1 MSNTDL
7 VALLPLIV
15 VAVMGTVVMLAG
27 AYGARRVTLHW
38 LTILGVGI
46 ALASIVSVRPLAP
59 RDVTPLLRI
68 DSYSI
73 LFMTLLFS
81 GTGILAIISHP
92 YLRARRC
99 AGEAYYSLLL
109 FATFGMGVLVCSTH
123 FASLFLG
130 LETLTVSLYGLLAYL
145 RTERQSLEAAIK
157 YLILAAMA
165 SGLLLF
171 GIALLYAA
179 TGSLVF
185 ANVTALSAEA
195 LKTAGSPEAIWAA
208 VGVLML
214 IVGFAFKLALV
225 PFHMWSPDVY
235 QGAPAPVTALI
246 ATGSKGAVVAALL
259 RLLSGV
265 PADDSLL
272 RSVLATLAILTMFGG
287 NLLALLQT
295 DMKRMLA
302 YSSIAHIGYLLVAM
316 AAGGVVGSE
325 AVVFY
330 LIIYVAMTLGTF
342 GVIAVFS
349 AKANTDIDDFNAYRG
364 LGRRHPGLAIVLS
377 VMMLSLAG
385 IPPTG
390 GFLAKFSVLS
400 AAIAGGRTDL
410 AIAMVLASAIAI
422 FYYLRVLVVIYMDPK
437 VTSDASRRKTNLVSE
452 TSPIHTR
459 LGSSVALTA
468 LMLMILAIGIFPE
481 PWLEAVGAAVSSM
494 IGS

>member
-1 MSNTDL
+1 M
-7 VALLPLIV
+7 
-15 VAVMGTVVMLAG
+15 
-27 AYGARRVTLHW
+27 
-38 LTILGVGI
+38 
-46 ALASIVSVRPLAP
+46 
-59 RDVTPLLRI
+59 
-68 DSYSI
+68 
-73 LFMTLLFS
+73 
-81 GTGILAIISHP
+81 
-92 YLRARRC
+92 
-99 AGEAYYSLLL
+99 
-109 FATFGMGVLVCSTH
+109 
-123 FASLFLG
+123 
-130 LETLTVSLYGLLAYL
+130 
-145 RTERQSLEAAIK
+145 
-157 YLILAAMA
+157 
-165 SGLLLF
+165 LF
-171 GIALLYAA
+171 GIAFLSAA
-179 TGSLVF
+179 TGSLELADV
-185 ANVTALSAEA
+185 AALSADA
-195 LKTAGSPEAIWAA
+195 FTTAGSPEAIWAA

-214 IVGFAFKLALV
+214 IAGFAFKLALV

-265 PADDSLL
+265 PADDALL
-272 RSVLATLAILTMFGG
+272 PSVLGVLAVMTMFGG

-302 YSSIAHIGYLLVAM
+302 YSSIAHIGYLFVAM
-316 AAGGVVGSE
+316 AAGGVVGTE

-342 GVIAVFS
+342 GVVAVFS
-349 AKANTDIDDFNAYRG
+349 ANANSDIDDINAYRG
-364 LGRRHPGLAIVLS
+364 LGRRHPGLAMVLS

-390 GFLAKFSVLS
+390 GFLAKFAVLS
-400 AAIAGGRTDL
+400 AAIAAGRTDL